1 MLMTRGLRLHVGAVG
16 DKEFRAVVTL
26 IFGGFFF
33 FWKSGRESRW
43 NEGESLSIHF
53 FFGTR

>member
-33 FWKSGRESRW
+33 FLEKWSRKPVK
-43 NEGESLSIHF
+43 
-53 FFGTR
+53 